1 MSHAGMQKP
10 HTRLC
15 ASLIYGSQA
24 EHAPGRARLGAQKLR
39 MRLGGSPSLGDAFP
53 DKPRTMHWKTY
64 RKMKQRHDLL
74 TGMTFAQLSAKLMR
88 LRMKGRLILLR

>member
-15 ASLIYGSQA
+15 ASLIYASQA

-53 DKPRTMHWKTY
+53 DKPRTMHWETY
-64 RKMKQRHDLL
+64 RKIKLRHDHLN
-74 TGMTFAQLSAKLMR
+74 GVTFGQLSLKLEKSHR
-88 LRMKGRLILLR
+88 DWS